1 MGNVDEDDDVADDD
15 ENGLCNYLNMQF
27 VCSFPADMPTC
38 IELQRRQLFT
48 LPPLPGILPLLHSNK
63 GSIEQIECNM
73 CILFA

>member
-15 ENGLCNYLNMQF
+15 ENWLCNYLNMQF

-48 LPPLPGILPLLHSNK
+48 LPPSPASSLAA
-63 GSIEQIECNM
+63 Q
-73 CILFA
+73 